1 MFSRIRDQNFI
12 KKFKKIYYE
21 EEVRVIRYSIVRN
34 SHNQIKKKLKKQI
47 KFLNRDRLD
56 ACGESH

>member
-12 KKFKKIYYE
+12 KKFKKEYYE
-21 EEVRVIRYSIVRN
+21 ESKLNLHIRYSIVRN

-56 ACGESH
+56 ACGV

>member
-56 ACGESH
+56 ACGV

>member
-12 KKFKKIYYE
+12 RKFKKIYYE

-56 ACGESH
+56 ACGV